1 MKISILLL
9 FIFSYCV
16 SFAQK
21 ENKTIRTGNQ
31 SYDAAKYEEAEINYR
46 KSLDVN
52 YQSFPANNNLGNALY
67 RQEKYEE
74 AGKQFLQSSIVDN
87 EKTNQSDSYYNYG
100 NALFQESKFQ
110 ESIDAYKNALR
121 LNPKDEDARYNLA
134 YAQKQ
139 LAQQQQNQQE
149 QGDNQDQNKKD
160 NKEQQQ
166 NKDQEKKEGDNKEQD
181 KAQDQKGKKD
191 EKSEEKGQ
199 QAKPEKISKEDAER
213 ILQSL
218 KNEEVDLQ
226 QKLSKKKGKKVWIEK
241 DW

>member
-1 MKISILLL
+1 MRISILFILL
-9 FIFSYCV
+9 FAFCT

-21 ENKTIRTGNQ
+21 ENKTIRKGNR
-31 SYDAAKYEEAEINYR
+31 SYDASKYEEAEINYR
-46 KSLDVN
+46 KSLDAN

-67 RQEKYEE
+67 RQEKFEE
-74 AGKQFLQSSIVDN
+74 AAKQFLQSSVVDN
-87 EKTNQSDSYYNYG
+87 NKINQADSYYNYG
-100 NALFQESKFQ
+100 NSLFQEGKLQ

-139 LAQQQQNQQE
+139 LAEQQQNQQ
-149 QGDNQDQNKKD
+149 GDNQNKD
-160 NKEQQQ
+160 NKENKEEQQE
-166 NKDQEKKEGDNKEQD
+166 NKDQEKKEGDNQEQD
-181 KAQDQKGKKD
+181 KAQEQEGKEEENQQK
-191 EKSEEKGQ
+191 EKGQ
-199 QAKPEKISKEDAER
+199 QSKSEKISKEDAER

-226 QKLSKKKGKKVWIEK
+226 KKLSKKQGKKVWIEK